1 MLVDRHRK
9 ESLDYRSL
17 YDEQLKK
24 NQELMSR
31 LSDAESSLRE
41 RDFRIAELRKDLDQQ
56 REYSSSLSEDKRLI
70 ADELEALK
78 EHCALLEQ

>member
-1 MLVDRHRK
+1 
-9 ESLDYRSL
+9 
-17 YDEQLKK
+17 
-24 NQELMSR
+24 MSR

>member
-1 MLVDRHRK
+1 MDRHRK

>member
-1 MLVDRHRK
+1 MVDRHRK